1 MDKKPH
7 FNIVFAT
14 PANNFT
20 PGYMRSILRTT
31 NALNAEGLTWNFLSQ
46 GGSLVSMARE
56 STIGG
61 YDTNN
66 PLMKEP
72 CSGEFTYDMIMWI
85 DSDIEWEP
93 QDVFR
98 LYKSNKKIISGCYL
112 MEDRMIP
119 IYNQPRGG
127 MMPEQMLLQKTEPF
141 SVAGCGFGFLA
152 VKTGVFE
159 KMPRPWFGPVAV
171 PNTAEDK
178 DENPEFLL
186 IGEDLA
192 WCTKAIKSGFEVWVD
207 PKVRVTHQKTFKL
220 YWLDVLEQ
228 MQKFQQNQQD
238 K

>member
-1 MDKKPH
+1 MENKPH

-14 PANNFT
+14 PGNSFT
-20 PGYMRSILRTT
+20 QGYMRSILRTT
-31 NALNAEGLTWNFLSQ
+31 GILGQEGLSWNFLNQ
-46 GGSLVSMARE
+46 GGSLVAMARE

-66 PLMKEP
+66 PLMTDP
-72 CSGEFTYDMIMWI
+72 CSGDFTYDIIMWI
-85 DSDIEWEP
+85 DSDIEWDP

-98 LYKSNKKIISGCYL
+98 LYKSDKKIISGCYL

-141 SVAGCGFGFLA
+141 KVAGTGFGFIA
-152 VKTGVFE
+152 VKNGVFE
-159 KMPRPWFGPVAV
+159 NMPRPWFGPVAI

-178 DENPEFLL
+178 GKSPEFIL

-192 WCTKAIKSGFEVWVD
+192 WCTKAINAGFEVWVD
-207 PKVRVTHQKTFKL
+207 PQVRVTHQKTFKL
-220 YWLDVLEQ
+220 YWMDILQQ
-228 MQKFQQNQQD
+228 MQKNQGQ
-238 K
+238 